1 MAEGRDNEPGVSE
14 GSIKIGPDLL
24 NRAVHSK
31 YMQTPIP
38 LIIAGVLILL
48 ALILIWYIVT
58 RFLVNIGAKEVGI
71 KERRYFGR
79 RMPQGRVVATDG
91 EVGLQAD
98 ILKPG
103 LHFVMYP
110 VERVVQKVPLVEIGA
125 DELGVIEAIDGEPMP
140 MGSIFAPDR
149 AQNAHNNFQDPIAFI
164 KQGGVKGIQL
174 RTLPPGKW
182 AIHPYLFGVSIAQTT
197 VIPPGK
203 VGTITSADG
212 ERLDQGRLHGKAIEN
227 HKNFQDAEA
236 FIYNGGQKGPQVEIL
251 TPGTYRIHTESV
263 SGEDGSS
270 MAGLFTVRLFDATMI
285 SENQIG
291 LVEALDGAPLDPR
304 DYVAMPVT
312 GHDNFQDSNAFILAG
327 GQRGPQK
334 DILLPGT
341 YYINPLLFKVILE
354 SAKEVKPGEVA
365 VIVSNVGKDPS
376 EEIRQ
381 AMARKIRERLEQ
393 EEAQQMQ
400 IAAEKLDRVDGDK
413 ASLEDIKA
421 ELLSGDP
428 ADKRLDSGAHEA
440 YVVPEGFRGIQ
451 EMVVGPGR
459 YYVNTLA
466 VSPII
471 IPTTNQTVEWT
482 AGEVAGTFD
491 PFEVISK
498 DGFTMQLEV
507 RVVFRVKPEDAPFM
521 VAKIGDVSRLIQNVM
536 HPLIDS
542 IFRNQA
548 SESSAMAYLQNRHEE
563 QERAEARVRMHLLK
577 YHVDVVNVLICH
589 IRLPEEL
596 MKTQTEKI
604 LAEQKQG
611 MFDAQREAEI
621 KRIELERTSSQ
632 ADNQRSLMEATV
644 GVDIAGK
651 RSEQRKKEAEGEAYY
666 ISETGK
672 AEAEKMR
679 LIGEA
684 QGVAYHEQVK
694 ALGGSN
700 IAIIETLKVIGE
712 KGVRITPDILASG
725 GSGGEGGGIGTLLLL
740 NLFKEQLN
748 KNGTPPNG
756 TPGNGEQ
763 K

>member
-1 MAEGRDNEPGVSE
+1 
-14 GSIKIGPDLL
+14 
-24 NRAVHSK
+24 
-31 YMQTPIP
+31 
-38 LIIAGVLILL
+38 
-48 ALILIWYIVT
+48 
-58 RFLVNIGAKEVGI
+58 
-71 KERRYFGR
+71 
-79 RMPQGRVVATDG
+79 
-91 EVGLQAD
+91 
-98 ILKPG
+98 
-103 LHFVMYP
+103 MYP
-110 VERVVQKVPLVEIGA
+110 IERVVQKVPLVEIGA
-125 DELGVIEAIDGEPMP
+125 DELGIIEAIDGEPMP

-182 AIHPYLFGVSIAQTT
+182 AIHPYLFRVSIAQTT
-197 VIPPGK
+197 VIPQGK
-203 VGTITSADG
+203 VGVITAADG
-212 ERLDQGRLHGKAIEN
+212 APLDPGRLHGKAIAD

-236 FIYNGGQKGPQVEIL
+236 FIYHGGQKGPQVEIL
-251 TPGTYRIHTESV
+251 TPGTYRIHTQSV
-263 SGEDGSS
+263 SSENGADM
-270 MAGLFTVRLFDATMI
+270 MAGLFNVRLFDATMI

-291 LVEALDGAPLDPR
+291 LVEALDGAPLDPK
-304 DYVAMPVT
+304 DYVATPAG
-312 GHDNFQDSNAFILAG
+312 GHDNFQDSNTFITAG

-341 YYINPLLFKVILE
+341 YYINPLLFKVIPE
-354 SAKEVKPGEVA
+354 TAKEVKPGEVA
-365 VIVSNVGKDPS
+365 VIVSNTGKDPS

-393 EEAQQMQ
+393 EEAQQMEL
-400 IAAEKLDRVDGDK
+400 AAEKLDRVDGDK
-413 ASLEDIKA
+413 ASLEEIRA
-421 ELLSGDP
+421 ELLSADP

-440 YVVPEGFRGIQ
+440 YVVPEGYRGIQ

-466 VSPII
+466 VSPIV

-482 AGEVAGTFD
+482 AGEVANTFD

-521 VAKIGDVSRLIQNVM
+521 VAKIGDVGRLIQNVM

-589 IRLPEEL
+589 IHLPEEL

-604 LAEQKQG
+604 LAEQKQN
-611 MFDAQREAEI
+611 MYNAQREAEI
-621 KRIELERTSSQ
+621 KRIELEKTSSQ

-684 QGVAYHEQVK
+684 QGVAYNEQVK
-694 ALGGSN
+694 ALGQQGV
-700 IAIIETLKVIGE
+700 AIVETLKVIGE
-712 KGVRITPDILASG
+712 KGVRITPDIMASG
-725 GSGGEGGGIGTLLLL
+725 GGVGGDGGGGIGTLLLL
-740 NLFKEQLN
+740 NLFRDQMQKATE
-748 KNGTPPNG
+748 KAPTNGHS
-756 TPGNGEQ
+756 
-763 K
+763 